1 MGQWKIN
8 LPIPPLT
15 CNALRFSS
23 LASALFL
30 LLAVVSCGSSS
41 SNSTR
46 STPAPTP
53 TGTVPQFGHVVLVLE
68 ENSSYSQV
76 IGNSAMPYLNSL
88 ATQYGLAT
96 QYYADFH
103 PSICNYFM
111 LTVGQFITC
120 DDAFTGVVSDDN
132 IVHELLAAGKT
143 WKGYAE
149 SRGDATL
156 YDRGHDPLSY
166 LSDVV
171 NSPTQKQNLV
181 SFSEFSSDLASNN
194 LPNFSF
200 ITPNLIDDAH
210 SGPLQAADS
219 WLQTNIG
226 PLLTNPQFQKD
237 GLLIIT
243 FDESTG
249 SDSQHGGGHV
259 ATVIVSAKAR
269 QGFQSTTF
277 YQHESTLRLILQ
289 GLGVPNFPGASS
301 TAPSMGEFF

>member
-1 MGQWKIN
+1 MN
-8 LPIPPLT
+8 LRLSPPT
-15 CNALRFSS
+15 RGALRLSS
-23 LASALFL
+23 LATLLFV
-30 LLAVVSCGSSS
+30 LLATVSCGNSSQSNSSS
-41 SNSTR
+41 RPTA
-46 STPAPTP
+46 PAP
-53 TGTVPQFGHVVLVLE
+53 TGTVPAFGHVVLVVE

-111 LTVGQFITC
+111 LTAGQFITC
-120 DDAFTGVVSDDN
+120 DDAYTGTVGVDN

-149 SRGDATL
+149 SRGDPTL
-156 YDRGHDPLSY
+156 YDRGHDPLSF

-181 SFSEFSSDLASNN
+181 SFSQFSSDLANN
-194 LPNFSF
+194 ALPNFSF
-200 ITPNLIDDAH
+200 ITPNLVDDAH
-210 SGPLQAADS
+210 NAPLQVADS
-219 WLQTNIG
+219 WLKTNIG
-226 PLLTNPQFQKD
+226 PLIANSQFQQD

-249 SDSQHGGGHV
+249 SDSEHGGGHV

-289 GLGVPNFPGASS
+289 ALGISNFPGASS

>member
-1 MGQWKIN
+1 MN
-8 LPIPPLT
+8 LPISLLT
-15 CNALRFSS
+15 RGALRLSS
-23 LASALFL
+23 LATVIFIIF
-30 LLAVVSCGSSS
+30 VTMSCGNSSHSNSSS
-41 SNSTR
+41 S
-46 STPAPTP
+46 PIGPTP

-149 SRGDATL
+149 SRGDPTL

-166 LSDVV
+166 LADVV

-181 SFSEFSSDLASNN
+181 SFSQFSSDLANN
-194 LPNFSF
+194 SLPNFSF
-200 ITPNLIDDAH
+200 ITPNLMDDAH
-210 SGPLQAADS
+210 SAPLQVADS
-219 WLQTNIG
+219 WLKTNIA
-226 PLLTNPQFQKD
+226 PLLANSQFQQD

-243 FDESTG
+243 FDESIP
-249 SDSQHGGGHV
+249 SDSEHGGGHV
-259 ATVIVSAKAR
+259 ATLIISAKAR

-289 GLGVPNFPGASS
+289 ALGISTFPGASS